1 MLPGLP
7 PIGSYA
13 VRNGSI
19 VWDFL
24 IKIKAS
30 ISAK

>member
-24 IKIKAS
+24 RIMKAS
-30 ISAK
+30 FGAK